1 VLRELCA
8 QLAQHPLDDRGVLAA
23 HAQQQLL
30 PARQSFE
37 FGIGKLV
44 KHVWS
49 YQLNGFLHLRCIEQ
63 VIDNLDNAVVEI
75 GVRVTEALVGLLHQR
90 IEATIG
96 IDHRIEVC

>member
-1 VLRELCA
+1 MRELCA
-8 QLAQHPLDDRGVLAA
+8 QLAQHPLDDRNVLAA

-30 PARQSFE
+30 PTRPCFE
-37 FGIGKLV
+37 PGVCKLV
-44 KHVWS
+44 KHVRS
-49 YQLNGFLHLRCIEQ
+49 HQLNGFLHFRCIEK

-96 IDHRIEVC
+96 VDHGIEVC